1 MKERILHMIGNAHID
16 PVWLWQWPEGF
27 QEVLA
32 TFRSALDRMKQY
44 DDFCFT
50 ASSAAFYEWVEQ
62 TDPAMFDEI
71 RARVAE
77 GRWEIVGGWWI
88 EPDCN
93 LPCGESFVRQ
103 ALYGQRYFR
112 EKFGATARVGYNPD
126 SFGHHGMLPQLLK
139 KSGLDY
145 YVFLRPTPGEKS
157 LPGRLF
163 WWEAG
168 DGSQVLALRIPFGY
182 CTWAGMLEDHVRRCA
197 AEMVAPLDE
206 FVCFYGVGNHGGGP
220 TVDNIECIRR
230 LDREPEL
237 PTLAFSTIGRF
248 LEAARAKG
256 WALPVVHGDL
266 QHHARGCYAAHS
278 AVKRWNRQAENALL
292 RAEKWAAI
300 AHRVTGQPYLTG
312 LAAAWKGVLL
322 NQFHDVLA
330 GTCLEAA
337 YGDAQHLYGEATAVA
352 GRGLNNA
359 VQSLVWN
366 MQIAPQENA
375 RPIVVFNPHA
385 WAASMPVEMEFGEVP
400 GTEGLVDAQGRTV
413 PVQWVQSHVLTD
425 WTRRISFIAELPPL
439 GYRLYRLI
447 PGQAQV
453 PETVLQ
459 AEETRLEN
467 DRFRL
472 VFDPRTG
479 TLVSLYDK
487 QEEVEVLAG
496 PAAKP
501 VVLDDRSDTWGHDV
515 VRFGPETDAFTA
527 TSMRVVECGPVQ
539 AVLRVESTC
548 GESRLV
554 QDFTLYRDL
563 RRIDVHVTVDWR
575 EQFKALKL
583 RFPVHLDAAEAT
595 HDIPYGH
602 IVRAANGEEEPMQSW
617 VDLSGISPDRGLPY
631 GLSLLNDGKY
641 SVDVDG
647 HTIGLTVLRSPIYA
661 HHFPSEP
668 DPGRDY
674 GFIDQ
679 GMQRFAYALLPHRGG
694 WRQAATVRQ
703 AAELN
708 QPPVA
713 LLATGRP
720 QGTLP
725 TTDSFLAVDAG
736 NVLVTVLKKAEDD
749 DDLILRAYETTGHAT
764 RAVLRLPRWG
774 RTIETTFGPCE
785 IKTFRIPS
793 DPRRPVVETDLLED
807 PIG

>member
-16 PVWLWQWPEGF
+16 PVWLWQWPEGY

-93 LPCGESFVRQ
+93 IPCGESFVRQ

-112 EKFGATARVGYNPD
+112 EKFGVAARVGYNVD
-126 SFGHHGMLPQLLK
+126 SFGHNGMLPQLLK
-139 KSGLDY
+139 KSGLDS
-145 YVFLRPTPGEKS
+145 YVFLRPAPDEKS

-163 WWEAG
+163 WWEAS
-168 DGSQVLALRIPFGY
+168 DGSEVLALRVPFEY
-182 CTWAGMLEDHVRRCA
+182 CTWASMLEDHVRRCA
-197 AEMVAPLDE
+197 AEIVAPLDE
-206 FVCFYGVGNHGGGP
+206 FVCFFGVGNHGGGP
-220 TVDNIECIRR
+220 TVENIECIRG
-230 LDREPEL
+230 LDREPSL
-237 PTLAFSTIGRF
+237 PTLAFSTAGRF
-248 LEAARAKG
+248 FEAARAKG
-256 WALPVVHGDL
+256 WSLPVVRDDL

-278 AVKRWNRQAENALL
+278 GIKCWNRQAENALL
-292 RAEKWAAI
+292 KAEKWISI
-300 AHRVTGQPYLTG
+300 AHWLTGQPYPAELSR
-312 LAAAWKGVLL
+312 AWKDVLF
-322 NQFHDVLA
+322 NQFHDILA
-330 GTCLEAA
+330 GTSMEAA
-337 YGDAQHLYGEATAVA
+337 YQDAQHLYGEAMAIA
-352 GRGLNNA
+352 GRGLNSA
-359 VQSLVWN
+359 VQSLVWK
-366 MQIAPQENA
+366 MQITPEENA

-385 WAASMPVEMEFGEVP
+385 WAASMPVEMEFGEVL
-400 GTEGLVDAQGRTV
+400 GTEVLVDAQGQPV
-413 PVQWVQSHVLTD
+413 PMQWVQSHVITD
-425 WTRRISFIAELPPL
+425 WTRRISFVAELPPL

-447 PGQAQV
+447 PAHAQV
-453 PETVLQ
+453 SETLLQ

-467 DRFRL
+467 GRLRL
-472 VFDPRTG
+472 VFDPMTG
-479 TLVSLYDK
+479 YLVSLYDK
-487 QEEVEVLAG
+487 QEQVEVLAG

-515 VRFGPETDAFTA
+515 VRFGPETDAFIS
-527 TSMRVVECGPVQ
+527 TSMRVMEFGPVKT
-539 AVLRVESTC
+539 VLRVESSC
-548 GESRLV
+548 GECRLV

-563 RRIDVHVTVDWR
+563 WRIDVHVTVDWC
-575 EQFKALKL
+575 EQFKMLKL
-583 RFPVHLDAAEAT
+583 RFPIHLDFAEAT
-595 HDIPYGH
+595 HEIPYGH
-602 IVRAANGEEEPMQSW
+602 IVRAANGEEEPIQSW
-617 VDLSGISPDRGLPY
+617 VDLSGTSPDSGVSY

-668 DPGRDY
+668 DTERAY
-674 GFIDQ
+674 SFIDQ
-679 GMQRFAYALLPHRGG
+679 RVQHFTYALLPHRSD

-713 LLATGRP
+713 LMATCRP

-725 TTDSFLAVDAG
+725 TTDSFLAVDAD
-736 NVLVTVLKKAEDD
+736 NVLVTVLKKAEANA
-749 DDLILRAYETTGHAT
+749 DLILRAYESTGHAS

-793 DPRRPVVETDLLED
+793 DPRQPVIETDLLED
-807 PIG
+807 PN